1 MMTYI
6 SQLTATMLS
15 AGKLENEGSIHDM
28 RRGTFVLHSIQTG
41 SRAYLS
47 SYQYN
52 NGSKATMA

>member
-6 SQLTATMLS
+6 SQLTATRLWT
-15 AGKLENEGSIHDM
+15 GKLENEGSILDM
-28 RRGTFVLHSIQTG
+28 RRGTFLLHSIQTG

-52 NGSKATMA
+52 NGSKVTKA